1 MAYITRIVVTVA
13 CVGFC
18 VTVLGWSSAHLLRA
32 QIPSGLHYSN
42 APAGITIFPDQEGDE
57 EDGL

>member
-1 MAYITRIVVTVA
+1 MTYITRIIVTVA

-18 VTVLGWSSAHLLRA
+18 VAVLGWSSTHLLRA

-42 APAGITIFPDQEGDE
+42 THSQEGDA
-57 EDGL
+57 EDEL